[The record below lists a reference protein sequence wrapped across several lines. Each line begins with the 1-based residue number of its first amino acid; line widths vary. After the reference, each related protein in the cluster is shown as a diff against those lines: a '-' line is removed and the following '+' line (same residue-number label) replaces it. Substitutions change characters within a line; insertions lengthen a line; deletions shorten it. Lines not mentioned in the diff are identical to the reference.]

1 MNSKKGG
8 GGGDFFSNFGQRLDE
23 RIQQHED
30 SITGTT
36 KFRRARA
43 NWSDALADEQMCI
56 PIEQLLS
63 DDYYWGRE
71 NIWPAVRDEMEEIW
85 HIRCDFDVAFLRGG
99 QILKR
104 TTLYALSYHHA
115 ERRARQMWPRQAA
128 EADQIYIQRDR
139 DLHSVIIECPK
150 GTGKDY
156 EASII
161 IALLVREYLIQP
173 RQVYQELYN
182 IDPATTISINLMN
195 RSEDQAKKVT
205 FSEVLKRVNNDFFK
219 DYFPAQVTL
228 EEIES
233 SGRMPMDLK
242 FPKNIVV
249 FPGSGAAS
257 TGLGYTLGAEIIDE
271 CNFMQQS
278 DTSKKSIMG
287 AERDKYDAAEEA
299 YDDGIVRH
307 RSRFGAMVNG
317 NMIVAGLIVAI
328 SSTRLT
334 TDFTQRM
341 EERAKLD
348 SGIFYSST
356 TFWGRKPLN
365 LSGRSFQF
373 DMANMRIINP
383 DEAKQ
388 LYAQIRKPPM
398 EDLVA
403 Q

>member
-1 MNSKKGG
+1 VGKRGG
-8 GGGDFFSNFGQRLDE
+8 SGSFFSDWGEGLDE
-23 RIQQHED
+23 RIKRNED
-30 SITGTT
+30 AVSGVTR
-36 KFRRARA
+36 FRKARES
-43 NWSDALADEQMCI
+43 WSDALADEQMCV
-56 PIEQLLS
+56 PIETLLS
-63 DDYYWGRE
+63 DDYYWGKE

-85 HIRCDFDVAFLRGG
+85 HLRCDFDVTFLRQGK
-99 QILKR
+99 ILKR
-104 TTLYALSYHHA
+104 QTIYALSYHHA
-115 ERRARQMWPRQAA
+115 ERRARQMWPRQAD
-128 EADQIYIQRDR
+128 ECDQIYIRRDR

-173 RQVYQELYN
+173 RNVYLELYN

-195 RSEDQAKKVT
+195 RSEEQAKKVT
-205 FSEVLKRVNNDFFK
+205 FSEVLKRVNNDFFL
-219 DYFPAQVTL
+219 DYFPTQVTL

-341 EERAKLD
+341 EDRAKLD
-348 SGIFYSST
+348 PGIFYSST

-365 LSGRSFQF
+365 LSGESFQF
-373 DMANMRIINP
+373 DIANMRIINP
-383 DEAKQ
+383 ELAKKV
-388 LYAQIRKPPM
+388 YAEVRKPPM